1 MTAKER
7 FFALMNDEPVDRPVV
22 INPVSVATAESAS
35 ALGLDFSKVHL
46 DAEKTAA
53 LACYAHEV
61 LGFDSI
67 MPYFSVVLE
76 AAALG
81 AEVNWGDNQNMPTIR
96 SRVFSE
102 PDQVKVPEDYL
113 DRPAIRSLADAIK
126 IISSKHGRDAL
137 IIGKVIGPW
146 TLCLNLYGVENT
158 LISTIEDPKKLADM
172 LKALKEFTRVLIEA
186 ELEAGAHM
194 VTIADHTTRNLVSP
208 KVYDEFVKP
217 LHRELNAEF
226 PGKLILHCCGFTE
239 DRVMYFAEAGFPL
252 YHFESANDI
261 DTMIRLAGGMKL
273 TGNINNPG
281 ILLGGSR
288 EDVTS
293 AVRNILMH
301 GINMVSP
308 ECAVPLLTP
317 DANLRAI
324 VDCVKTCKICE
335 KS

>member
-1 MTAKER
+1 MDQKTGKRKITVYDTTLRDGAQGEGIHFSTRDKLSYVKRIDEFGSIYVEAGWPGANPKDEDFFRQAGKLNLSRVRLAAFGSTCKVNEAAKDSEILR
-7 FFALMNDEPVDRPVV
+7 KLLESGAPTITIFGKTWDLHVTDVLRTTLEENLRIIRDS
-22 INPVSVATAESAS
+22 VSYLISQGREV
-35 ALGLDFSKVHL
+35 FY
-46 DAEKTAA
+46 DAEHYFDGFKENPEYA
-53 LACYAHEV
+53 LKC
-61 LGFDSI
+61 I
-67 MPYFSVVLE
+67 
-76 AAALG
+76 AAA
-81 AEVNWGDNQNMPTIR
+81 
-96 SRVFSE
+96 
-102 PDQVKVPEDYL
+102 
-113 DRPAIRSLADAIK
+113 
-126 IISSKHGRDAL
+126 
-137 IIGKVIGPW
+137 
-146 TLCLNLYGVENT
+146 
-158 LISTIEDPKKLADM
+158 
-172 LKALKEFTRVLIEA
+172 
-186 ELEAGAHM
+186 LEAGAHM
-194 VTIADHTTRNLVSP
+194 VTVADHTTRNLVSP
-208 KVYDEFVKP
+208 EVYDEFVKP